1 MTELTR
7 RRALQLMGAAGGS
20 GLLMHGAGPLAA
32 QQGRALQA
40 NILGFT
46 LGIHVPAIVALN
58 EGMEELGYSASDMVR
73 LESMQAVTQGIVAG
87 SSEVGEGD
95 VVSALTASEAGA
107 DIRLTGLVYNNTSQ
121 VLVVNRDIIQS
132 FEDFKKPEA
141 TIAINS
147 RGDFIYIMLSGVFD
161 QNGIDIEQDT
171 TLVEVGGSGSRMR
184 ALLAGRVAAVPVHF
198 DQAVKIAQEGNFEV
212 MVEPGK
218 IFDPWLSE
226 AWLVNGSWLENDEN
240 RRILTDLQK
249 ATITSFRRANAD
261 LGYYADGYRK
271 YATVKGAQDA
281 KDEDLEWAWSQLSTE
296 IKAWPNDGGFKKGY
310 FERLIPVYERANAL
324 RGTLDLGKAVDTS
337 FVDAALQEL
346 DS

>member
-1 MTELTR
+1 MTGLSR

-20 GLLMHGAGPLAA
+20 ALLAPGLRPAFA
-32 QQGRALQA
+32 QEGRALEA

-87 SSEVGEGD
+87 SSEVGEAD
-95 VVSALTASEAGA
+95 VVSALTATEAGA

-121 VLVVNRDIIQS
+121 VLVVNRDIITS
-132 FEDFKKPEA
+132 YEDFKKPEA

-161 QNGIDIEQDT
+161 RNGIDIEQDT
-171 TLVEVGGSGSRMR
+171 TLIEVGGSGSRMR

-198 DQAVKIAQEGNFEV
+198 DQAVKIAEQGNYEV
-212 MVEPGK
+212 MVEPSK
-218 IFDPWLSE
+218 LFDPWLSE
-226 AWLVNGSWLENDEN
+226 SWLVNGGWLEDSDNQ
-240 RRILTDLQK
+240 RLVTDLQK
-249 ATITSFRRANAD
+249 ATITSFRRANED
-261 LGYYADGYRK
+261 LGYFADGYRK
-271 YATVKGAQDA
+271 YATVKGAADA
-281 KDEDLEWAWSQLSTE
+281 KDEDLEWAWTELSNN
-296 IKAWPNDGGFKKGY
+296 IKAWPDDGGFKMEY
-310 FERLIPVYERANAL
+310 FENLVPVYEKAGAL
-324 RGTLDLGKAVDTS
+324 KGDLNLSDVVDTS
-337 FVDAALQEL
+337 FVESALKEL